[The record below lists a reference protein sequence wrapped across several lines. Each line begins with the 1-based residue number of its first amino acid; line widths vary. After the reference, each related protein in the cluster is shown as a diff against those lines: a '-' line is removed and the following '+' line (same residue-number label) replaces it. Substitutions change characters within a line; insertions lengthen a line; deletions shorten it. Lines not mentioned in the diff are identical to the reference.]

1 MGPADRGDEE
11 WDMVSAIKESLDVGE
26 YSVDPQAVAAA
37 MLARCAKPEKLGD
50 LWSEVLI
57 APQPGRGDAG
67 ERQAFAGHDL
77 A

>member
-1 MGPADRGDEE
+1 MGPADRADER

-37 MLARCAKPEKLGD
+37 MLARCGKPEKLGD
-50 LWSEVLI
+50 LWSEVFV
-57 APQPGRGDAG
+57 AAQPNPPDTG

-77 A
+77 T